1 MRPERWALVVDDVAS
16 GRLLAEKYLQRLGWQ
31 TVSVASG
38 EQALATVGAHPFS
51 LILLDISMPGLSGE
65 ETCASLRALPQGRA
79 LRIVAYTAHAFPED
93 RERFLASDFDAVL
106 VKPVERAA
114 LAAAVAA
121 VFPPTA
127 DDRAG

>member
-1 MRPERWALVVDDVAS
+1 MQPERWALIVDDVAS

-38 EQALATVGAHPFS
+38 EQALTIIGEHPFC

-65 ETCASLRALPQGRA
+65 QTCAGLRALPQGRA
-79 LRIVAYTAHAFPED
+79 LRIVAYTAHAFPEE
-93 RERFLASDFDAVL
+93 RERFLAGGFDEVL

-114 LAAAVAA
+114 LAAVVATVVSPA
-121 VFPPTA
+121 T